1 MVNGNFKQTNLTKY
15 TTKEILYTLLKHLNI
30 QSYKALECGLL
41 YMMIQCK
48 GDIGS
53 LIKPLQR

>member
-1 MVNGNFKQTNLTKY
+1 M
-15 TTKEILYTLLKHLNI
+15 LYTFKTHKCPT
-30 QSYKALECGLL
+30 YKALECGLL

-53 LIKPLQR
+53 LIKPLQK